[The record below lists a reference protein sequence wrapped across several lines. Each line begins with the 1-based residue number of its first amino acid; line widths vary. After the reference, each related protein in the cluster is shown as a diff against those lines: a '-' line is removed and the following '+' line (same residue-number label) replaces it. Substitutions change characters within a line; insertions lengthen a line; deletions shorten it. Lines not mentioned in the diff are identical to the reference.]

1 MQEDFRLKVFVTV
14 AQQQSFSR
22 AAQMLKISQPAVSQH
37 VLELEKQLS
46 VKLFERQ
53 YGVTVLTPAGKVFMI
68 YAERIL
74 ADYKDAQLMFTP
86 LQKAVVRVSASEEVY
101 DYVIT
106 DILSDFCAVHPEI
119 VFIKSFPS
127 EADLRVSLRPDAD
140 KKGTMALTISPSD
153 KFASTSLW
161 NMLSGLI
168 TRQLL

>member
-101 DYVIT
+101 DYIMS

-119 VFIKSFPS
+119 TFSKSFPH
-127 EADLRVSLRPDAD
+127 EADILVSLTPYGN
-140 KKGTMALTISPSD
+140 KKGTMALTARPSD
-153 KFASTSLW
+153 SFVSTSLW
-161 NMLSGLI
+161 INVLSD
-168 TRQLL
+168 LLDNI